1 MPAIPVLDIH
11 HLNRRKVFWYSVV
24 YLILTAVVLMIQN
37 YIRYG
42 GHSSYDP
49 SIGATYLSV
58 SVLGF
63 IPIIGLVHQSLGW
76 FPNWKANHYGAF
88 ATVSGLL
95 IILCFFLISNVLL
108 HAFGYFDEWVDAK
121 YASWYFGKEA
131 LIHGLLLTGN
141 YFLLKQRKVNIQK
154 VISANQGRK
163 EITIK
168 ADLIEWIEADDHY
181 LKIHLA
187 DQSLI
192 KRTTL
197 EKMADELRPDFVRIH
212 RKYLVNK
219 QEIIGKE
226 KSGRDEYVVM
236 KTGAKVKV
244 GRSYQ
249 PLEV

>member
-1 MPAIPVLDIH
+1 MSTVQHFPTLD
-11 HLNRRKVFWYSVV
+11 RRRLFRYSVL
-24 YLILTAVVLMIQN
+24 YLLLTSVVLMIQS

-49 SIGATYLSV
+49 TISLIYLGV

-63 IPIIGLVHQSLGW
+63 IPIIPGVHKLIKWFHEDQSKEYVSFAVVTTAILITL
-76 FPNWKANHYGAF
+76 FYG
-88 ATVSGLL
+88 
-95 IILCFFLISNVLL
+95 ISNILL
-108 HAFGYFDEWVDAK
+108 TLLGYFDFWIDAE

-131 LIHGLLLTGN
+131 LIHTILLGGN
-141 YFLLKQRKVNIQK
+141 FYFLRQRPTEGIQK
-154 VISANQGRK
+154 MISANQGRK
-163 EITIK
+163 EVTIK
-168 ADLIEWIEADDHY
+168 TDLIEWIEADDHY

-187 DQSLI
+187 NQSLI

-197 EKMADELRPDFVRIH
+197 EKMAEELQPEFVRIH

-219 QEIIGKE
+219 NEIVGKE
-226 KSGRDEYVVM
+226 KAGRDEYVVM

-249 PLEV
+249 PLDVL